1 MSGFHVKVKRKEIII
16 IREGESSLSLLESSG
31 GRRRRMRK
39 QLVDVVANDL
49 LDLLAVVLD
58 VNDPARQVEQ
68 ALELDGE
75 GVALKV
81 KVGLVLERF
90 RDGVRELGRRGGRE
104 DDLDDVGRAARG
116 AFES

>member
-1 MSGFHVKVKRKEIII
+1 
-16 IREGESSLSLLESSG
+16 
-31 GRRRRMRK
+31 MRK
-39 QLVDVVANDL
+39 QLVDVLANDL

-58 VNDPARQVEQ
+58 VDDPARQVEQ

-90 RDGVRELGRRGGRE
+90 RDGIRELGRRGGRE

-116 AFES
+116 ERSRVRVTQKGVECQLSPEGG

>member
-1 MSGFHVKVKRKEIII
+1 
-16 IREGESSLSLLESSG
+16 
-31 GRRRRMRK
+31 MRK
-39 QLVDVVANDL
+39 QLVDVLANDL

-104 DDLDDVGRAARG
+104 DDLDDVGRAAGGGGLVRNTRLG
-116 AFES
+116 VLAIIPPRRLVAGGRVC